1 MKPAVR
7 SVALL
12 SLWFV
17 ACAGPAHNPD
27 RDSLAP
33 VEARAGSEP
42 RSTPAEPV
50 ASTPAPNA
58 PGAKSAGSEATP
70 LGADAQPAGDAAKPV
85 ASEPAVNAP
94 ATQASAPASKA
105 PESAAAQV
113 DANSTGVPKTEP
125 AESPRA
131 DPSGAPR
138 RLEPPQLAVAYVEG
152 RALDVRR
159 FLGRVWLRDSTFAR
173 EVLDELVVAELAIR
187 EADRLGIRIEPARVD
202 AGVQRA
208 LDALARRLED
218 KGSKLTVEQHVRQ
231 NLGLDFTLYKSELER
246 DALMQLLAERC
257 VRAYALASERAVV
270 RLAELPDR
278 AAYDTFQAELA
289 KGADFRELVAK
300 LGTPE
305 IKKSGDATMTL
316 FQNDNSKL
324 SRLVFATPTGSIGG
338 PLEEGGRYLLVR
350 VEERLAPKV
359 GPWAEIGPLV
369 EGSLASDP
377 VDDLEYA
384 QWKTH
389 VGKVYDVDL
398 QPFLELVG
406 EKRP

>member
-1 MKPAVR
+1 M
-7 SVALL
+7 
-12 SLWFV
+12 
-17 ACAGPAHNPD
+17 
-27 RDSLAP
+27 
-33 VEARAGSEP
+33 
-42 RSTPAEPV
+42 
-50 ASTPAPNA
+50 
-58 PGAKSAGSEATP
+58 
-70 LGADAQPAGDAAKPV
+70 
-85 ASEPAVNAP
+85 
-94 ATQASAPASKA
+94 
-105 PESAAAQV
+105 QV
-113 DANSTGVPKTEP
+113 
-125 AESPRA
+125 
-131 DPSGAPR
+131 
-138 RLEPPQLAVAYVEG
+138 
-152 RALDVRR
+152 
-159 FLGRVWLRDSTFAR
+159 
-173 EVLDELVVAELAIR
+173 
-187 EADRLGIRIEPARVD
+187 
-202 AGVQRA
+202 
-208 LDALARRLED
+208 
-218 KGSKLTVEQHVRQ
+218 
-231 NLGLDFTLYKSELER
+231 
-246 DALMQLLAERC
+246 LAERC
-257 VRAYALASERAVV
+257 VRGYALASERAVV